1 MHFELHLAF
10 PSMVPSHWLC
20 DLTRA
25 YDDIHNMRF
34 FARVAAQKAFF
45 NLSVRLTF
53 MTPEVERDAVY
64 D

>member
-1 MHFELHLAF
+1 
-10 PSMVPSHWLC
+10 MVPSHWLC